1 MGVISR
7 MTMRVFA
14 IVLFLSASSGVFAGQ
29 LILKNTSSS
38 PITCTV
44 DGWTRAS
51 GGSFDWFIKVE
62 PGQSFYVGQ
71 NTSRPNPPIINWANC
86 NNLQTRAMTLTP
98 KGPNFGIIFF
108 DMLRQG
114 LIGNIKQPVCMLRI
128 F

>member
-71 NTSRPNPPIINWANC
+71 NTSRPNPPVINWANC
-86 NNLQTRAMTLTP
+86 NSGRRILLPAVRRFFSANISSPARIQPTKISMTLFSSC
-98 KGPNFGIIFF
+98 N
-108 DMLRQG
+108 G
-114 LIGNIKQPVCMLRI
+114 LKT
-128 F
+128 